1 VRLRHVV
8 YTEIQMGARG
18 DIDRET
24 MAMDRETMEALQ
36 SLDRDEKHME

>member
-1 VRLRHVV
+1 MRLRHVV

-36 SLDRDEKHME
+36 SLDRDEKDME